1 MSGLGAEKVMLDLE
15 SEFTKNFQK
24 KIDEYYNKSIEDFQ
38 KNVAVYGMRESCTAI
53 NWGDWETEK
62 MLAKAVKEKLVEDGY
77 YVTIH
82 REHYITIHLD
92 RPKSNISLWKRI
104 INKFK

>member
-1 MSGLGAEKVMLDLE
+1 MSGLGAEKVMSELE
-15 SEFTKNFQK
+15 SEFTKNFRK
-24 KIDEYYNKSIEDFQ
+24 KIDEYYKKSIEDFQ
-38 KNVAVYGMRESCTAI
+38 KSVAEHGMRESFTSI

-62 MLAKAVKEKLVEDGY
+62 MLAKAVKEKLTEDGY

-82 REHYITIHLD
+82 REHYIRIHLD
-92 RPKSNISLWKRI
+92 RPKTNISLWKRF

>member
-1 MSGLGAEKVMLDLE
+1 MSELGAEKVMSELE
-15 SEFTKNFQK
+15 SEFTKTFKN
-24 KIDEYYNKSIEDFQ
+24 KIDEYYKRSIEDFQ
-38 KNVAVYGMRESCTAI
+38 KSVLKHGRRESLTAI
-53 NWGDWETEK
+53 DWGDWETEK
-62 MLAKAVKEKLVEDGY
+62 MLAKAVKEKLIEDGY
-77 YVTIH
+77 YVTIY

>member
-1 MSGLGAEKVMLDLE
+1 MSGLGAEKVMAELE
-15 SEFTKNFQK
+15 SEFTKNFRK
-24 KIDEYYNKSIEDFQ
+24 KIDEYYKKSIEDFQ
-38 KNVAVYGMRESCTAI
+38 KSVAEYGLRESFTAI

-62 MLAKAVKEKLVEDGY
+62 MLAKAVKEKLIEDGY

>member
-1 MSGLGAEKVMLDLE
+1 MSGLGAEKVMAELE
-15 SEFTKNFQK
+15 SEFTKNFRK
-24 KIDEYYNKSIEDFQ
+24 KIDEYYKKSIEDFQ
-38 KNVAVYGMRESCTAI
+38 KNVAEYGLRESFTSI

-62 MLAKAVKEKLVEDGY
+62 MLAKAVKEKLTEDGY

-82 REHYITIHLD
+82 RGHYITIHLD
-92 RPKSNISLWKRI
+92 RPKTNVSLWKRF

>member
-1 MSGLGAEKVMLDLE
+1 MSGLGAEKIMSELE
-15 SEFTKNFQK
+15 SEFTKTFRK
-24 KIDEYYNKSIEDFQ
+24 KIDEYYKKSIEDFQ
-38 KNVAVYGMRESCTAI
+38 KSVAEHGMRESFTAI

-62 MLAKAVKEKLVEDGY
+62 MLAKAVKEKLIEDGY

-82 REHYITIHLD
+82 REHYIIIHLD

>member
-1 MSGLGAEKVMLDLE
+1 MSGLGAEKVMAELE
-15 SEFTKNFQK
+15 SEFTKNFRK
-24 KIDEYYNKSIEDFQ
+24 KIDEYYKKSIEDFQ
-38 KNVAVYGMRESCTAI
+38 KNVTEYGLRESITSI

-62 MLAKAVKEKLVEDGY
+62 MLAKAVKEKLTEDGY

-82 REHYITIHLD
+82 RGHYITIHLD
-92 RPKSNISLWKRI
+92 RPKTNVSLWKRF

>member
-1 MSGLGAEKVMLDLE
+1 MSGLEAEKIMIELE
-15 SEFTKNFQK
+15 SEFTKSFKK
-24 KIDEYYNKSIEDFQ
+24 KIDEYYKKSIEDFQ
-38 KNVAVYGMRESCTAI
+38 KCVAERGMRESFTII

-62 MLAKAVKEKLVEDGY
+62 MLAKAVKEKLTEDGY

-92 RPKSNISLWKRI
+92 RPKTDISLWKRI

>member
-1 MSGLGAEKVMLDLE
+1 MSGLSGENLIKELE
-15 SEFTKNFQK
+15 SEYLKNFRK
-24 KIDEYYNKSIEDFQ
+24 KIDEYYKKSIEDFQ
-38 KNVAVYGMRESCTAI
+38 KSVAEYGLRESFTAI

-62 MLAKAVKEKLVEDGY
+62 MLAKAVKEKLIKDGY

-92 RPKSNISLWKRI
+92 RPKSNVSLWKRF

>member
-1 MSGLGAEKVMLDLE
+1 MSGLGAENLMKDLE
-15 SEFTKNFQK
+15 SEYLKNFRK
-24 KIDEYYNKSIEDFQ
+24 KIDEYYKKSIEDFH
-38 KNVAVYGMRESCTAI
+38 KSVTEHGMRESYTSI

-62 MLAKAVKEKLVEDGY
+62 MLAKAVKEKLIEDGY

-82 REHYITIHLD
+82 REHYICIHLD
-92 RPKSNISLWKRI
+92 RPKTNISLWKRF

>member
-1 MSGLGAEKVMLDLE
+1 MSGLGAEKVMAELE
-15 SEFTKNFQK
+15 SEFTKNFRK
-24 KIDEYYNKSIEDFQ
+24 KIDEYCKKSIEDFQ
-38 KNVAVYGMRESCTAI
+38 KNVTEYGLRESITSI

-62 MLAKAVKEKLVEDGY
+62 MLAKAVKEKLTEDGY

-82 REHYITIHLD
+82 RGHYITIHLD
-92 RPKSNISLWKRI
+92 RPKTNVSLWKRF